1 MAGLGPGVL
10 SDVIGIDTCVHA
22 SDVMAQG
29 FPDRMPVPEPSALR
43 ERVNRGHLGQKSGQG
58 FYRFEPMLG
67 TFNASRVRPVMR

>member
-1 MAGLGPGVL
+1 MSTALIP
-10 SDVIGIDTCVHA
+10 VHA

-58 FYRFEPMLG
+58 FYRFETDARGRLMQP
-67 TFNASRVRPVMR
+67 S